1 VIVRKSAGEIA
12 KIAAAGAILADC
24 IDALSEAAVPGITT
38 GELDRLAERLGR
50 LMPKGGKCAGLA
62 LLGEMA
68 GVLSVSRAI
77 GDARQSSELL
87 AAKRKAIVV

>member
-1 VIVRKSAGEIA
+1 
-12 KIAAAGAILADC
+12 
-24 IDALSEAAVPGITT
+24 
-38 GELDRLAERLGR
+38 
-50 LMPKGGKCAGLA
+50 MPKGGKCAGLA